1 MQETRNSLSFSL
13 VLTVCVPSG
22 SLGPV
27 WCPHASFSSCLWQRE
42 GLPWARSRPHPHH
55 SSDWERWMEY
65 DFNNK
70 TLKHR
75 CVPCLMKNAMWPCN
89 SVFRPSTER
98 CVTPPHPW
106 LFTFRC
112 IMVSCRRLACW
123 LWGGAPTPPLT
134 PMGFAP
140 RRIETTQHCECSS
153 SNNNVIHFAL
163 RQVSMSSH
171 YVELKVYSWDVRQT
185 EGMRIQLHLVWNL
198 LFVNATTAATWD
210 ILFSK

>member
-1 MQETRNSLSFSL
+1 MPAF
-13 VLTVCVPSG
+13 
-22 SLGPV
+22 
-27 WCPHASFSSCLWQRE
+27 PHACGRGRGCRGQGADPTRIIHQTGRDGWSMILIIQFLNTDVC
-42 GLPWARSRPHPHH
+42 H
-55 SSDWERWMEY
+55 
-65 DFNNK
+65 
-70 TLKHR
+70 
-75 CVPCLMKNAMWPCN
+75 
-89 SVFRPSTER
+89 VFRPSTEW
-98 CVTPPHPW
+98 CIIPPHPW

-140 RRIETTQHCECSS
+140 RYIETTQHCKCSS

-198 LFVNATTAATWD
+198 LFVNTTTAATWD